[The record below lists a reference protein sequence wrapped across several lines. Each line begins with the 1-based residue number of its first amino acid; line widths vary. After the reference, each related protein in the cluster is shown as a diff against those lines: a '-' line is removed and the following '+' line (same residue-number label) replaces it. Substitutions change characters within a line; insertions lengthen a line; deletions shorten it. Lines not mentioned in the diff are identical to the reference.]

1 MKRKDNILIIV
12 LFLFCFTAIWAESE
26 SFEEK
31 ESIFKCPTSL
41 VDNVKFWKDIFTIY
55 SKDQVVLHDRENL
68 NIVYEIVYLEKEFK
82 GGKYTSKQKEKI
94 IENYKKKYV
103 NIISELEKYKG
114 SGEELS
120 GDKKRVFKLFE
131 KIDNKDKFYKAKRN
145 IRAQDGLR
153 DKFVEGLIIRGRY
166 IKRIKEILLEEGVPV
181 EISALPHIESSF
193 NTNARSKYGAV
204 GIWQFTMS
212 TGRMYLRINSSIDNR
227 KDPFASTKAAVK
239 LFKKSY
245 EELKSWPL
253 AIIAH
258 NYGTYGIK
266 RAVRILNTN
275 DISVIIE
282 KYKTGRFGFASK
294 NFYPEFLAAL
304 EVENNYQKYF
314 GEINIEKDVEFESM
328 KLTSNTR
335 VNNVL
340 QKFNIKKE
348 EFAELNPHINKS
360 LFSYA
365 RYIPKGTLIY
375 LPSQKYIA
383 YIDDFKT
390 LVNEDVKDN
399 NIVSKPKRD
408 IKTEININ
416 LSELDFS
423 VYKDE
428 KNENYFWIYVNPE
441 ETTWHFS
448 MWSGRPVSSIKKVNN
463 LRSSN
468 SLKLHQKIKIPLE
481 YEYSQIFE
489 EQREKYHKKIEEEF
503 FRIYEIESIIE
514 HRIKKGEN
522 IWDICYQIYGVPLW
536 LISKYNDLKKLK
548 NVKPGDRII
557 IPLVRKAV

>member
-1 MKRKDNILIIV
+1 MKRKENILIII
-12 LFLFCFTAIWAESE
+12 LFLFYFTAIWAENK

-31 ESIFKCPTSL
+31 EKIFKCPTSL
-41 VDNVKFWKDIFTIY
+41 VDNVKFWKDIFTQY
-55 SKDQVVLHDRENL
+55 SKEQVVLHDRENL
-68 NIVYEIVYLEKEFK
+68 NIVYEIVDLEKEFK

-94 IENYKKKYV
+94 IENYKKKYI

-114 SGEELS
+114 SGEKLS
-120 GDKKRVFKLFE
+120 GDEKRVFELFE
-131 KIDNKDKFYKAKRN
+131 KIDEKDKFYKAKRN

-153 DKFVEGLIIRGRY
+153 EKFIEGLIIRGRY

-193 NTNARSKYGAV
+193 NTNARSRYGAV
-204 GIWQFTMS
+204 GIWQFTRA
-212 TGRMYLRINSSIDNR
+212 TGGRYLRINSSIDDR
-227 KDPFASTKAAVK
+227 KDPFASTEAAAK

-253 AIIAH
+253 AILAH
-258 NYGTYGIK
+258 NYGAYGIK
-266 RAVRILNTN
+266 RAVGKLNTN
-275 DISVIIE
+275 DISMIIDSYE
-282 KYKTGRFGFASK
+282 SGRFGFASK

-314 GEINIEKDVEFESM
+314 GEINIEKNVELESM
-328 KLTSNTR
+328 KLTTNTR
-335 VNNVL
+335 MNNL
-340 QKFNIKKE
+340 LEKFNINKE

-375 LPSQKYIA
+375 LPSQNYFA
-383 YIDDFKT
+383 YIDNFKT
-390 LVNEDVKDN
+390 LVNENVKDDN
-399 NIVSKPKRD
+399 SVLKLKRD
-408 IKTEININ
+408 IKTEVNIN

-441 ETTWHFS
+441 ETIWHFS
-448 MWSGRPVSSIKKVNN
+448 MWSGRPVSSIKIANN
-463 LRSSN
+463 LRGSN

-481 YEYSQIFE
+481 YENSQIFE
-489 EQREKYHKKIEEEF
+489 EQRERYHKKIEEEF

-514 HRIKKGEN
+514 HRIEKGEN

-536 LISKYNDLKKLK
+536 LISKYNDLKKLRI
-548 NVKPGDRII
+548 VKPGDRII
-557 IPLVRKAV
+557 IPLVRKDV